1 MLRGI
6 ADKLQE
12 RPLDGLSN
20 SITRKLERLT
30 LDSQASDAQKPAH
43 FFGLRKCV
51 GRSVESAVRRQC
63 MSLRRR
69 VPRRKRTSSV
79 PPRYHVF
86 VMENIRGD
94 A

>member
-43 FFGLRKCV
+43 FFGLRNCV
-51 GRSVESAVRRQC
+51 GRSVESAEGE
-63 MSLRRR
+63 
-69 VPRRKRTSSV
+69 
-79 PPRYHVF
+79 HA
-86 VMENIRGD
+86 E

>member
-1 MLRGI
+1 M

-69 VPRRKRTSSV
+69 VPSV